1 MDHVATTLSMLVPDT
16 AAPELHRALSAL
28 QDSCHACTGYPLHM
42 QTPILQNYPL
52 HIHGRHPEW
61 PFRFDLASETVRAC
75 LPGPRCLEFVFGGE
89 TICRPCA
96 ALVKNNNLTKMQER
110 SFEHMPPQANIDYLS
125 SAQLRRK
132 VDAARAVGQVA
143 SFAALGHDRK
153 MSTLVSKLDEV
164 KHMTV
169 LLAENKFARVH
180 ILFARMQNEGR
191 TVNWLV
197 EMLKQAAANLYKSA
211 SYDEEDWDHA
221 VLTLRLGGSRLVYA
235 QSHSSQGGPSAR
247 AIAQRA
253 ALPRYVSLHVSG
265 SNEELMTII
274 RGNFERF
281 FFSRPAS
288 KSLCLHHILMDD
300 IKGSKRVRVDERDGC
315 VRGICWHGVNTID
328 PHVKTWADAQAIRT
342 ALDNGVIHHGTEI
355 TNIGI
360 AANAERGHKPIIV
373 ATSAGCLSKDPPERT
388 QIMLEMVARVYILDE
403 RGQAA
408 RGPLVTLQPDGASG
422 FVKLSHQLFFSEKM
436 AEGHPLFHRLSPL
449 VLFHLGVSSTPLYRG
464 LTAGCEGLHVGK
476 RVRERAKGVVG
487 VTISKHTFIGDFWR
501 KLIKAAGMASAADT
515 HRMFATGFADAQ
527 RVAPMVLFFRTVA
540 RMRTMRPDDFGE
552 RKEVFAAAH
561 KEIRIFAEIA
571 YLFATILADKQP
583 SLTAQLT
590 NVATLAHLVFVLYR
604 RNATKFV
611 ASQTYLNQQRFF
623 RSIFWSVA
631 SALEAGVKEY
641 FMYQD
646 SGDALENVY
655 CILRTMHAGTALDQM
670 QHDERMASSM
680 QVDAVYGRRPE
691 LEQKAPRLTPASHAC
706 PAPHDGR

>member
-89 TICRPCA
+89 TICPPCA
-96 ALVKNNNLTKMQER
+96 ALVKNDNLTKMQER
-110 SFEHMPPQANIDYLS
+110 SFELVPSRDLGIDYLS
-125 SAQLRRK
+125 STQLRHK
-132 VDAARAVGQVA
+132 VDAARAAGKAA
-143 SFAALGHDRK
+143 SYAALGHDRK

-164 KHMTV
+164 KSMTV
-169 LLAENKFARVH
+169 LLAEQKFARVH
-180 ILFARMQNEGR
+180 VLFARMQNEGR
-191 TVNWLV
+191 TIGWLV
-197 EMLKQAAANLYKSA
+197 EMLKEAAANLYKSA
-211 SYDEEDWDHA
+211 SYDKEDWDHA
-221 VLTLRLGGSRLVYA
+221 VLTLRMGGSRLVYA

-253 ALPRYVSLHVSG
+253 TLPRYVSLHVSG

-281 FFSRPAS
+281 FFSRPAP
-288 KSLCLHHILMDD
+288 KSLSLHHILMDD
-300 IKGSKRVRVDERDGC
+300 VKGSRRVRLDERDGC
-315 VRGICWHGVNTID
+315 VRGICWHGVDTID

-355 TNIGI
+355 TNIAI
-360 AANAERGHKPIIV
+360 ASNAEHGHKPIIV

-388 QIMLEMVARVYILDE
+388 QMMLEMVARVYILDE

-422 FVKLSHQLFFSEKM
+422 FVKLSHELFFSEKM
-436 AEGHPLFHRLSPL
+436 AKEHPLFHRLSPL
-449 VLFHLGVSSTPLYRG
+449 VLFHLGVSSTPLFRG
-464 LTAGCEGLHVGK
+464 LTAGCEGLHVAK

-487 VTISKHTFIGDFWR
+487 VTISKHTFMGSFWR
-501 KLIKAAGMASAADT
+501 TLIKAANLASAADI

-552 RKEVFAAAH
+552 KKELFANAH

-571 YLFATILADKQP
+571 HLFVTIVADKQP
-583 SLTAQLT
+583 SLSAQLT

-680 QVDAVYGRRPE
+680 QVDAVYERRPE
-691 LEQKAPRLTPASHAC
+691 LEQKARQLVVVLLFTF
-706 PAPHDGR
+706 